1 MHHHLFLP
9 NWWLWGPQF
18 WENTVYLSS
27 KVWPGQ
33 SDIHEI
39 HGGIIIFHL
48 QNYLA
53 SENFAAAE
61 PIAKFEDWFSKHRFL
76 CFDPLWGMEKLKAIM
91 IHDSKDR
98 FPFGFDTDQTE
109 FSFILPILPH
119 ERKLTSYGSLSCQG
133 GAWQHFWPLAAPLIS
148 AKVSRTAAI
157 RTPKATISSLA
168 RRSYPECQVAHF
180 GQATLGAW
188 FACRLQWKPG
198 EKYLKDTNCRN
209 GPKASKDHNTGYPL
223 THCFLSHMRT

>member
-1 MHHHLFLP
+1 
-9 NWWLWGPQF
+9 
-18 WENTVYLSS
+18 
-27 KVWPGQ
+27 
-33 SDIHEI
+33 
-39 HGGIIIFHL
+39 
-48 QNYLA
+48 
-53 SENFAAAE
+53 
-61 PIAKFEDWFSKHRFL
+61 
-76 CFDPLWGMEKLKAIM
+76 MEKLKAIM

-198 EKYLKDTNCRN
+198 EKYLKDTNVRNQLAHLLVESVCGTEAKRTQDPCRCTSRPLN
-209 GPKASKDHNTGYPL
+209 ASWTDCMVSHIKSNRSASRTFSGPCCA
-223 THCFLSHMRT
+223 M